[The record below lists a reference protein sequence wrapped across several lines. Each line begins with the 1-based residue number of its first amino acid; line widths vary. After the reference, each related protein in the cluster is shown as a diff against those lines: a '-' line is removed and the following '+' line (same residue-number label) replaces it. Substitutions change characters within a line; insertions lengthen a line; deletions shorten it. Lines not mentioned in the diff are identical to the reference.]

1 MTSAPAPGVKDK
13 LPPRD
18 PRGGR
23 PTQSVAARLG
33 EHILAT
39 ALDQF
44 ARHAVDAISM
54 DDLATAANA
63 SKRTLYAR
71 FGSKADLMVATIEYG
86 TAKHLRPLA
95 GTIPGDTALDQLLNA
110 AAGMLEISL
119 KPEAVGIERLVT
131 WIASRRPALRDAA
144 DERSVKIAIAV
155 FRDILDAGVRR
166 GELVVQ
172 DPAFAARFLFDALI
186 AETRN
191 QVLNGRR
198 ARGTKH
204 DRRAYLENVLKLLM
218 LGLAP
223 RPGRREAGPRE

>member
-23 PTQSVAARLG
+23 PTQSVAGRLG

-54 DDLATAANA
+54 DDLAAAANV

-119 KPEAVGIERLVT
+119 RPEAVGIEKLVT
-131 WIASRRPALRDAA
+131 WIASRRPNLREAA
-144 DERSVKIAIAV
+144 DARSVKMAIIV
-155 FRDILDAGVRR
+155 FQDILEAGVRR
-166 GELVVQ
+166 GELAAP
-172 DPAFAARFLFDALI
+172 DPAFTATFLFDALV

-198 ARGTKH
+198 PRGSKH
-204 DRRAYLENVLKLLM
+204 DRRAYLERVLELM
-218 LGLAP
+218 VAGLAP
-223 RPGRREAGPRE
+223 R

>member
-1 MTSAPAPGVKDK
+1 MTSPPAPGVKDK

-54 DDLATAANA
+54 DDLAAAANV

-119 KPEAVGIERLVT
+119 RPEAVGIEKLVA
-131 WIASRRPALRDAA
+131 WIASRQPNLLESADA
-144 DERSVKIAIAV
+144 RSVKMAIIV
-155 FRDILDAGVRR
+155 FQDILEAGVRR
-166 GELVVQ
+166 GELAAP
-172 DPAFAARFLFDALI
+172 DPAFAATFLFDALV

-198 ARGTKH
+198 PRGTKH
-204 DRRAYLENVLKLLM
+204 DRRAYLERVLELLIT
-218 LGLAP
+218 GLAP
-223 RPGRREAGPRE
+223 RRG